1 MSFSLGTIRSSHR
14 RQSDST
20 KYKNTKNL
28 VLENI
33 ARQFK
38 KKKTCKTKDHAP
50 ENAAECRDHKH
61 YVTRI
66 NKYFSFL
73 ALVPPIYF
81 NHININIMH

>member
-1 MSFSLGTIRSSHR
+1 M
-14 RQSDST
+14 
-20 KYKNTKNL
+20 

-66 NKYFSFL
+66 NKYFSFFGISAPYL
-73 ALVPPIYF
+73 F
-81 NHININIMH
+81 